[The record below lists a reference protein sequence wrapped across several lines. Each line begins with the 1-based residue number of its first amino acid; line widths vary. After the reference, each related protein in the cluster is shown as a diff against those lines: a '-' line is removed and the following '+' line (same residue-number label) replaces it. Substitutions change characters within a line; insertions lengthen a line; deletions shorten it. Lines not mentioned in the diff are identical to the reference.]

1 MRPVTVVRG
10 RVAGKVP
17 STWTANRSHSLLQIA
32 AIVVFLAAWQA
43 TSLAL
48 PAIYI
53 STPVGVVQ
61 AFAALLARGTL
72 ETAFIS
78 SLGEMGVGMLIA
90 GVFGISLGVLMGRI
104 RILERCLDPIVHF
117 LNATALIAVLPLFEI
132 WFGVGATAR
141 IAFIAVISVLPMVI
155 NTLGGIRSV
164 DKNYREVGSAFGL
177 SGTQRTRWVYVPAAM
192 PYILVGV
199 RISLSHALV
208 GMILAG
214 QEIGQAGL
222 GGLFNIFSTYYET
235 ADMIADILLTMALAL
250 FLFHLLRWIERRF
263 YPWVGGL
270 ATGQR

>member
-1 MRPVTVVRG
+1 
-10 RVAGKVP
+10 
-17 STWTANRSHSLLQIA
+17 
-32 AIVVFLAAWQA
+32 
-43 TSLAL
+43 
-48 PAIYI
+48 
-53 STPVGVVQ
+53 
-61 AFAALLARGTL
+61 
-72 ETAFIS
+72 
-78 SLGEMGVGMLIA
+78 
-90 GVFGISLGVLMGRI
+90 
-104 RILERCLDPIVHF
+104 
-117 LNATALIAVLPLFEI
+117 
-132 WFGVGATAR
+132 
-141 IAFIAVISVLPMVI
+141 
-155 NTLGGIRSV
+155 
-164 DKNYREVGSAFGL
+164 
-177 SGTQRTRWVYVPAAM
+177 M